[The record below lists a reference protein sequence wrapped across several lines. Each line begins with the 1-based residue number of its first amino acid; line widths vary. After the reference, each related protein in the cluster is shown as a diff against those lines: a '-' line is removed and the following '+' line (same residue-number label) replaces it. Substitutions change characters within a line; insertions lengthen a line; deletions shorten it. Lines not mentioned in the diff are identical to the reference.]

1 MKDFL
6 PYEFFFG
13 GGGELIFRILQY
25 IKKGYRSELL
35 KIYWD
40 FNFFIVVFR
49 AGLGSMVSEDV
60 RIPNRFVGL
69 SE

>member
-1 MKDFL
+1 MEDFL
-6 PYEFFFG
+6 PYEFFFL

-40 FNFFIVVFR
+40 FNFYIICCF
-49 AGLGSMVSEDV
+49 
-60 RIPNRFVGL
+60 
-69 SE
+69 